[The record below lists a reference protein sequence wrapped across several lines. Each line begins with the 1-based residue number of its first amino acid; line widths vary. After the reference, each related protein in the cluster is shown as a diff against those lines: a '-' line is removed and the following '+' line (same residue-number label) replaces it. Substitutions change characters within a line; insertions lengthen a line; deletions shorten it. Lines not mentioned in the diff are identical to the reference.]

1 MTGSEL
7 GSCVSMASR
16 RHHGQKQKFPS
27 KPKEV
32 ALNINIRGDRLSVS
46 ADRNRNRIEDF
57 AYLLRAHNY
66 QVGKANVPTET
77 DNVRNIKITL
87 KSTKYGKA
95 KFFESLRRDWC
106 RSICSC
112 GDSFWLESAEIP
124 RDTYNYKSDDTRQV
138 LQATSFSLGNFLN
151 RGTFIRH
158 WSSEQDASLIENG
171 NIQIEF
177 EHDTKLLAITYFK
190 TGQLLEGL
198 KEVRIEIEYRQ
209 LEDSVVIEENVPQGI
224 INFYFLLQ
232 WPPKVF
238 QGKLITNL

>member
-1 MTGSEL
+1 
-7 GSCVSMASR
+7 MASR

-32 ALNINIRGDRLSVS
+32 ALNINITGDRVS
-46 ADRNRNRIEDF
+46 DSAGRNRNRIEDF
-57 AYLLRAHNY
+57 QYLLRAHDY
-66 QVGKANVPTET
+66 QAGKANDPTET
-77 DNVRNIKITL
+77 GNVCNLKITL

-95 KFFESLRRDWC
+95 KFFENLRRDWC
-106 RSICSC
+106 RSICRC
-112 GDSFWLESAEIP
+112 GDCFWLESAETP
-124 RDTYNYKSDDTRQV
+124 KDTYHYKSDDTRQV
-138 LQATSFSLGNFLN
+138 LRAASFSLGNFFD

-158 WSSEQDASLIENG
+158 WSSEQDAALIENG
-171 NIQIEF
+171 NIWIEF

-190 TGQLLEGL
+190 EGQLEGF
-198 KEVRIEIEYRQ
+198 KEVRIEMEYRQ
-209 LEDSVVIEENVPQGI
+209 LEESVVIDENVHQGT